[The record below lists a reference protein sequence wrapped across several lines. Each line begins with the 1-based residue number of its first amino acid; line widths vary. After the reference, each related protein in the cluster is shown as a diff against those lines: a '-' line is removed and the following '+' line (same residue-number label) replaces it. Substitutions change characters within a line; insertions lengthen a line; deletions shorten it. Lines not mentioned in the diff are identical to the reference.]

1 MYFQM
6 SNPNE
11 NTVIEQLK
19 SDYLNTL
26 QNLLGNMG
34 MDPYIARIIQL
45 LRFQDQPVTQT
56 EMKDK
61 LGLSKPT
68 ISRNLK
74 VMEEINI
81 LNIDLLPYSED
92 KKDRY
97 AYSLKDNSTYFI
109 FSKYLK
115 KINELVFGRLE
126 FQKIFM
132 SKVNQLTE
140 SQTKDKEFQKLLGF
154 LKEEEV
160 IFKIMASK
168 MDWLMKAF
176 EEESLSMT
184 SEL

>member
-1 MYFQM
+1 M
-6 SNPNE
+6 SNSNE

-45 LRFQDQPVTQT
+45 LRFEDQPVTQT
-56 EMKDK
+56 EMKEK

-81 LNIDLLPYSED
+81 INIDLLPYSED

-140 SQTKDKEFQKLLGF
+140 SQKDDKDFQKLIGF
-154 LKEEEV
+154 LNEEEV
-160 IFKIMASK
+160 IFKIMADK
-168 MDWLMKAF
+168 MKWLMKDF
-176 EEESLSMT
+176 ENESLNVT
-184 SEL
+184 